1 MLQRPVV
8 QFCSAPLVH
17 FHSALDTST
26 PTAIPTPDIE
36 ATVQARLAE
45 ERAIEATV
53 EARAQALA
61 KAMVE
66 ATAQA
71 APMATPMPP
80 TPTPTQVPVTATATA
95 AATATPTATPTPSPV
110 PPTPTAT
117 PTPTPTTRP
126 TATATLTPL
135 PAPTATPT
143 QVPPAATPTATPA
156 PTATP
161 TQLPPTATPAPAATP
176 TPTPTA
182 TPTATA
188 TVGPDGFTVYFID
201 VGQGDATLIIA
212 ASGESLLIDGGR
224 SKTRIRERLSSL
236 GITDLDAV
244 LATHADSDH
253 ISGLVEVFDLFQ
265 IERFYWNGQVHDT
278 LAFQNLMTAA
288 QTEGSV
294 ITVSTRGDTIP
305 LGNLSLQVLHPSTLS
320 GDSNVDSIVVLLSC
334 GTVAILLTGDAEI
347 PSEEGMLAAGILLD
361 IDVLKVGHHGS
372 RTSTS
377 DEFLGVIV
385 PEVGVISAGLNS
397 QYGHPNQEVV
407 DRLTVAGVE
416 LWHTDISEL
425 DDTVSLVSDCG
436 VFALE
441 QPGR

>member
-1 MLQRPVV
+1 MDSPHVNNGKQLNLETPAGVV
-8 QFCSAPLVH
+8 HDL
-17 FHSALDTST
+17 LDRHGKTST
-26 PTAIPTPDIE
+26 LFWRFVA
-36 ATVQARLAE
+36 
-45 ERAIEATV
+45 
-53 EARAQALA
+53 ALA
-61 KAMVE
+61 VLSVLGVIGFVLRILDGVSDKSIWGYYVATF
-66 ATAQA
+66 AFILTTAQA
-71 APMATPMPP
+71 APMATPVPSTPPP
-80 TPTPTQVPVTATATA
+80 TEVPVTATATA
-95 AATATPTATPTPSPV
+95 APTATPTATPTPSPV

-135 PAPTATPT
+135 PAPTATP
-143 QVPPAATPTATPA
+143 A
-156 PTATP
+156 
-161 TQLPPTATPAPAATP
+161 QLPPTATPAPAATP

-347 PSEEGMLAAGILLD
+347 PSEEGMLVAGILLD

-377 DEFLGVIV
+377 DEFLGVIA

-407 DRLTVAGVE
+407 DRLTEAGVE

-425 DDTVSLVSDCG
+425 DDTVALVSDCG

>member
-1 MLQRPVV
+1 L
-8 QFCSAPLVH
+8 LV
-17 FHSALDTST
+17 AACGDTQPSPNT
-26 PTAIPTPDIE
+26 E
-36 ATVQARLAE
+36 ATVQARLTE
-45 ERAIEATV
+45 ERVAEATV
-53 EARAQALA
+53 EARAQAMA
-61 KAMVE
+61 K

-71 APMATPMPP
+71 APMATPVPP
-80 TPTPTQVPVTATATA
+80 TPTPTEVPVTATATA

-143 QVPPAATPTATPA
+143 QVPPAAT
-156 PTATP
+156 
-161 TQLPPTATPAPAATP
+161 PTATPAPAATP

-377 DEFLGVIV
+377 DEFLGVIA

>member
-1 MLQRPVV
+1 M
-8 QFCSAPLVH
+8 PL
-17 FHSALDTST
+17 
-26 PTAIPTPDIE
+26 
-36 ATVQARLAE
+36 
-45 ERAIEATV
+45 
-53 EARAQALA
+53 
-61 KAMVE
+61 
-66 ATAQA
+66 
-71 APMATPMPP
+71 
-80 TPTPTQVPVTATATA
+80 
-95 AATATPTATPTPSPV
+95 
-110 PPTPTAT
+110 
-117 PTPTPTTRP
+117 TT
-126 TATATLTPL
+126 T
-135 PAPTATPT
+135 
-143 QVPPAATPTATPA
+143 

-161 TQLPPTATPAPAATP
+161 TQLPPTATPAPTATP

-182 TPTATA
+182 TA
-188 TVGPDGFTVYFID
+188 TVGLDGFTVYFID

-385 PEVGVISAGLNS
+385 PEVGVISAGLNN

>member
-1 MLQRPVV
+1 M
-8 QFCSAPLVH
+8 PL
-17 FHSALDTST
+17 
-26 PTAIPTPDIE
+26 
-36 ATVQARLAE
+36 
-45 ERAIEATV
+45 
-53 EARAQALA
+53 
-61 KAMVE
+61 
-66 ATAQA
+66 
-71 APMATPMPP
+71 
-80 TPTPTQVPVTATATA
+80 
-95 AATATPTATPTPSPV
+95 
-110 PPTPTAT
+110 
-117 PTPTPTTRP
+117 TT
-126 TATATLTPL
+126 
-135 PAPTATPT
+135 
-143 QVPPAATPTATPA
+143 TPTATPA

-265 IERFYWNGQVHDT
+265 IERFYWNGQAHDT

-425 DDTVSLVSDCG
+425 DDTVGLVSDCG

>member
-1 MLQRPVV
+1 MLTRMRYKAVLTLGCALLAV
-8 QFCSAPLVH
+8 ALSACGDSP
-17 FHSALDTST
+17 S
-26 PTAIPTPDIE
+26 E
-36 ATVQARLAE
+36 GE
-45 ERAIEATV
+45 IEATV
-53 EARAQALA
+53 EVRLQEKQSEDAALEAKVQAAA

-66 ATAQA
+66 VAAQA
-71 APMATPMPP
+71 ASIAPP
-80 TPTPTQVPVTATATA
+80 VP
-95 AATATPTATPTPSPV
+95 PTATPTPTPSPTATSV

-117 PTPTPTTRP
+117 AAPTPTPTTRP
-126 TATATLTPL
+126 TATATLPPL

-143 QVPPAATPTATPA
+143 QVPLTTT

-161 TQLPPTATPAPAATP
+161 TQLPPTATPAPTATP

-182 TPTATA
+182 TA
-188 TVGPDGFTVYFID
+188 TVGLDGFTVYFID

-385 PEVGVISAGLNS
+385 PEVGVISAGLNN